1 MSNVIKKSADMQ
13 DQSVDQAIEEAV
25 ADDSVSYIRVL
36 KKPINYN
43 GKKYDTLHFDFEKL
57 TGQDFLDINEELTA
71 KSIMVVS
78 PSFST
83 QFQLR
88 VACRSCKEPIGTDV
102 FKEMTFVDA
111 MKITNRVRNFMLAS
125 EQ

>member
-1 MSNVIKKSADMQ
+1 MSNVIKKNTDAQ

-25 ADDSVSYIRVL
+25 ADEGVSYIRVL
-36 KKPINYN
+36 KKPISYN
-43 GKKYDTLHFDFEKL
+43 GKKYDMLHFDFEKL

-78 PSFST
+78 PSFSF

-88 VACRSCKEPIGTDV
+88 VACRSCNEPIGTDA
-102 FKEMTFVDA
+102 FKAMAFVDA
-111 MKITNRVRNFMLAS
+111 LKITNRVRNFMLAS